1 MKAPEH
7 PHRLRTGFAGTPDFA
22 ASILRTLLDSPVQMA
37 VAYTQPDRRA
47 GRGQRQTGSPVKA
60 LAREHG
66 LPIEQPHTLKDPSA
80 VAQLRDYQLD
90 VLVVAAYGLLLPPE
104 VLSLPRLGCVNVHA
118 SLLPRWRGAAPVER
132 AIMAGDPV
140 TGVSIMQ
147 MDAGLDTGPVFATQE
162 CPIGPHTEGPE
173 LEAQLA
179 EYGAQL
185 LVECMANLEQRSPVP
200 QAGEGATYA
209 RKLTATDAQLSWD
222 QPADQVHRQIRAL
235 CSRLPATV
243 TIGDLRI
250 RLLKATP
257 SGTAVGAPPGTI
269 LGASRKGIV
278 VACNPGQLTLTS
290 LQLNRGKGR
299 PMGAAAALNGY
310 ADVFA
315 TGRSLASTS

>member
-118 SLLPRWRGAAPVER
+118 SLLPRWRGAAARSVAAGGIR
-132 AIMAGDPV
+132 MA
-140 TGVSIMQ
+140 
-147 MDAGLDTGPVFATQE
+147 A
-162 CPIGPHTEGPE
+162 
-173 LEAQLA
+173 
-179 EYGAQL
+179 
-185 LVECMANLEQRSPVP
+185 
-200 QAGEGATYA
+200 
-209 RKLTATDAQLSWD
+209 
-222 QPADQVHRQIRAL
+222 PA
-235 CSRLPATV
+235 
-243 TIGDLRI
+243 
-250 RLLKATP
+250 
-257 SGTAVGAPPGTI
+257 
-269 LGASRKGIV
+269 
-278 VACNPGQLTLTS
+278 
-290 LQLNRGKGR
+290 
-299 PMGAAAALNGY
+299 
-310 ADVFA
+310 
-315 TGRSLASTS
+315 LASAGRARTCPGPGGWITFRHMRTHDETYSWPTRWKW